1 MSQQP
6 QVQPP
11 KSYISIRQAAFIG
24 VGSMVGAGIFAL
36 LGTAGAIAGAA
47 VWLSFVCA
55 AVVAGLQGYSFA
67 KLGARY
73 PTGAGLIEYVSSGFG
88 PGHMTGI
95 TAWLVYIANAIVT
108 AMCAA
113 SFGSYASSV
122 FAGGSTAWVKW
133 FAVIV
138 IVVMTLV
145 NIVGSKVVARLQSA
159 IVFIVVGI
167 LLFFAVVTI
176 INMDP
181 HLLAPSGYPPAK
193 DILSSVALTFFAFLG
208 FGIVTFTAK
217 DLRNPSRELPKA
229 MYLALGLATVV
240 YVLVSI
246 GVFGTLTVQE
256 VIDSGGTAIAKA
268 AEPVLGRAGYWL
280 MTITALFAT
289 AGATNGG
296 LYPARGL
303 TEQLAKTK
311 QFPGF
316 MGRTWGGRYP
326 AGLMI
331 VAIICIALAA
341 GFNLDAIASIGSAVA
356 LIIFSV
362 VTVGHFRVRRVTG
375 AKTFMLVLALLTAL
389 VALVS
394 FIVNELIYDMPSLV
408 AMVVIVVLSIAL
420 EFWWARSRGPL
431 GEGQSG
437 EPSGGAV

>member
-1 MSQQP
+1 VGV
-6 QVQPP
+6 VQCAG
-11 KSYISIRQAAFIG
+11 IVAAFRATR
-24 VGSMVGAGIFAL
+24 SP
-36 LGTAGAIAGAA
+36 
-47 VWLSFVCA
+47 S
-55 AVVAGLQGYSFA
+55 S
-67 KLGARY
+67 ARY
-73 PTGAGLIEYVSSGFG
+73 PSGAGLLEYVSSGFG
-88 PGHMTGI
+88 PGHMTGT

-122 FAGGSTAWVKW
+122 FAGGSAAWVKG

-145 NIVGSKVVARLQSA
+145 NVIGSKLVARLQSA
-159 IVFIVVGI
+159 IVFVVVGI

-181 HLLAPSGYPPAK
+181 HLLAPSGYPPAR

-217 DLRNPSRELPKA
+217 DLKNPSRELPKA
-229 MYLALGLATVV
+229 MYLALGLATIV
-240 YVLVSI
+240 YVAVSI

-296 LYPARGL
+296 LYPAQGL
-303 TEQLAKTK
+303 TEQLAKTR

-316 MGRTWGGRYP
+316 MGRRWGGRYP

-362 VTVGHFRVRRVTG
+362 VTIGHFRVRKETG
-375 AKTFMLVLALLTAL
+375 AKTFMLVLALATAS
-389 VALVS
+389 VALIS
-394 FIVNELIYDMPSLV
+394 FIVNELIYDHTSLI
-408 AMVVIVVLSIAL
+408 AMIVIILLSIGVEL
-420 EFWWARSRGPL
+420 WWARKRVRSAGRAPPRRPTVR
-431 GEGQSG
+431 
-437 EPSGGAV
+437 PSIQ

>member
-1 MSQQP
+1 
-6 QVQPP
+6 
-11 KSYISIRQAAFIG
+11 
-24 VGSMVGAGIFAL
+24 MVGAGIFAL
-36 LGTAGAIAGAA
+36 LGTAGAIAGRA

-55 AVVAGLQGYSFA
+55 GIVAGLQGYSFA

-73 PTGAGLIEYVSSGFG
+73 PSGAGLLEYVSSGFG

-108 AMCAA
+108 AMCAV

-122 FAGGSTAWVKW
+122 FAHGSAAWVKG
-133 FAVIV
+133 FAAIV

-145 NIVGSKVVARLQSA
+145 NIIGAKVVARVQSA
-159 IVFIVVGI
+159 IVFVVVGI

-176 INMDP
+176 INMEP

-217 DLRNPSRELPKA
+217 DLKSPSRELPKA
-229 MYLALGLATVV
+229 MYLALGIATLV
-240 YVLVSI
+240 YVAVSI

-268 AEPVLGRAGYWL
+268 AEPVLGKAGYWL

-296 LYPARGL
+296 LYPAQGL
-303 TEQLAKTK
+303 TEQLAKTG
-311 QFPGF
+311 QLPAA
-316 MGRTWGGRYP
+316 MGRKWGGRYP

-331 VAIICIALAA
+331 AAILCIALAV
-341 GFNLDAIASIGSAVA
+341 GLNLDAIASIGSAVA

-362 VTVGHFRVRRVTG
+362 VTIGHFRVRAETG
-375 AKTFMLVLALLTAL
+375 ARTFMLVLALLTAL
-389 VALVS
+389 VALLS
-394 FIVNELIYDMPSLV
+394 FVVTQLIYERASLI
-408 AMVVIVVLSIAL
+408 AMIVILVLSVVLEL
-420 EFWWARSRGPL
+420 MWARARGPMI
-431 GEGQSG
+431 SA
-437 EPSGGAV
+437 GADDR